1 MTLVAI
7 VLLVVGAGVSL
18 FATSLVARPL
28 GWSRT
33 TGEVIGV
40 SASAPSYAPH
50 RNASFSYQTDDG
62 TEHTVW
68 TPEGTGTGPLVGQ
81 RIQVRFDPKNP
92 STARAAAALPRIFV
106 LIAVGDALLVAGIL
120 LLVL

>member
-7 VLLVVGAGVSL
+7 VLLVVGAGISL
-18 FATSLVARPL
+18 FATSLIARPL

-33 TGEVIGV
+33 SGEVIGV
-40 SASAPSYAPH
+40 STAAPSYAPH
-50 RNASFSYQTDDG
+50 RDASFRYSTDDG

-68 TPEGTGTGPLVGQ
+68 TPEGTGTGALVGQ
-81 RIQVRFDPKNP
+81 RIQVRFDPKSP
-92 STARAAAALPRIFV
+92 STARAAAALPPIFL
-106 LIAVGDALLVAGIL
+106 LIAAGDALLVVGIL

>member
-1 MTLVAI
+1 M
-7 VLLVVGAGVSL
+7 LLVSIALVVIGAGVSL

-40 SASAPSYAPH
+40 STSAPSYAPH
-50 RNASFSYQTDDG
+50 RDASFRYSTDDG

-68 TPEGTGTGPLVGQ
+68 TPDGTGTSPLVGKPV
-81 RIQVRFDPKNP
+81 QVRFDPASP
-92 STARAAAALPRIFV
+92 STARAATALPPVFL
-106 LIAVGDALLVAGIL
+106 LIAIGDALLVVGIL